1 MKTLDYINIREAH
14 VHGIVNP
21 TFIMRGNCDLQKY
34 SLEVVVDGKER
45 KAKFLPDL
53 VSDNYELSLSLN
65 KSDSKIKVYLLHDN
79 QKELICVRKNNLLK
93 RIKSKIRTFFQLILV
108 KANSSKNKVKENT
121 YAIGKEDKYKAKEYQ
136 FDLTPNR

>member
-34 SLEVVVDGKER
+34 SLEIVVDGKER

-93 RIKSKIRTFFQLILV
+93 RIKSKIRTFFQNILTNILHGDILKTV
-108 KANSSKNKVKENT
+108 DVSTPLKRVLTDIKKEST
-121 YAIGKEDKYKAKEYQ
+121 SVRKE
-136 FDLTPNR
+136 